1 MMIKIQKS
9 LPVLLWLGVCGMV
22 FGCTPKGENKVS
34 AELAAADT
42 TEMVVDSARM
52 DSGICC
58 SSVCLSTPKGAG
70 EALTNSVREWISE
83 ELGGSYSGDYADVKG
98 MATHYMKEGLKPLL
112 EESAEFRLDGVQLY
126 SEVTV
131 EKLAEG
137 KSYLTMSCFL
147 DEFAGGAHGIS
158 IPSGATFRKS
168 DGRRIGWDVFNTN
181 SDAFQKLMSDS
192 LKVYFNVKTDKEL
205 AECLGFLDNS
215 EGPIPLPHCGPLFTK
230 EGVLF
235 QYQFYEIC
243 SYADGMPNFVIP
255 YEALMPFMM
264 ETAKRLLQ

>member
-1 MMIKIQKS
+1 MIRIRKS
-9 LPVLLWLGVCGMV
+9 LPILLWLGVCGMV

-52 DSGICC
+52 DSGICW

-83 ELGGSYSGDYADVKG
+83 ELGGSYSGDYSDVKG
-98 MATHYMKEGLKPLL
+98 MATFYVKEQMKPLVK
-112 EESAEFRLDGVQLY
+112 ESAEWNLDGIKLY
-126 SEVTV
+126 SEITV

-137 KSYLTMSCFL
+137 KSYLTMTDMS
-147 DEFAGGAHGIS
+147 DEFAGGPHGLS
-158 IPSGATFRKS
+158 VLRGATFRKS

-181 SDAFQKLMSDS
+181 SDEFQKLMSDS
-192 LKVYFNVKTDKEL
+192 LKVYFN
-205 AECLGFLDNS
+205 
-215 EGPIPLPHCGPLFTK
+215 LPHCGPLFTK

-235 QYQFYEIC
+235 QYQSYEIC
-243 SYADGMPNFVIP
+243 SYADGMPNFVVP
-255 YEALMPFMM
+255 YKALMPFMM
-264 ETAKRLLQ
+264 ETAKRLLK

>member
-1 MMIKIQKS
+1 MMIKISKS
-9 LPVLLWLGVCGMV
+9 LPALLWLGACGMV

-52 DSGICC
+52 DSGICWT
-58 SSVCLSTPKGAG
+58 SVRLSTPKGAG

-137 KSYLTMSCFL
+137 KSYLTMSCFF

-168 DGRRIGWDVFNTN
+168 DGRRIGWDVFKTS

-192 LKVYFNVKTDKEL
+192 LKVYFNVKTDNEL
-205 AECLGFLDNS
+205 AEVLMIPNP

-235 QYQFYEIC
+235 QYQSYEIC
-243 SYADGMPNFVIP
+243 CYADGQPNFVIP
-255 YEALMPFMM
+255 YKALMPFMM
-264 ETAKRLLQ
+264 ETAKRLLK

>member
-1 MMIKIQKS
+1 MIKISKS
-9 LPVLLWLGVCGMV
+9 LPVLLWLGACGMV
-22 FGCTPKGENKVS
+22 FGCAPKGENKGS
-34 AELAAADT
+34 AEPAAADT
-42 TEMVVDSARM
+42 TAMMVDSARM
-52 DSGICC
+52 DSGICY
-58 SSVCLSTPKGAG
+58 SSVLLTTPKGAG
-70 EALTNSVREWISE
+70 EALTHSVREWISE

-126 SEVTV
+126 SKVAV

-137 KSYLTMSCFL
+137 KSYLTMSCFF

-158 IPSGATFRKS
+158 ILRGATFRKS
-168 DGRRIGWDVFNTN
+168 DGRRIGWDVFKTS

-205 AECLGFLDNS
+205 AEVLMIPNS
-215 EGPIPLPHCGPLFTK
+215 EGPVPLPLCGPLFTK

-235 QYQFYEIC
+235 QYQSYEIC
-243 SYADGMPNFVIP
+243 CYADGQPNFVIL
-255 YEALMPFMM
+255 YKVLMPFMM

>member
-1 MMIKIQKS
+1 MIRIRKS

-34 AELAAADT
+34 AKLAAADT
-42 TEMVVDSARM
+42 TEMVVDSVRM
-52 DSGICC
+52 DSGICWA
-58 SSVCLSTPKGAG
+58 SVRLSTPKGAG

-98 MATHYMKEGLKPLL
+98 MATFYVKEQMKPLVK
-112 EESAEFRLDGVQLY
+112 ESAEWNLDGIKLY
-126 SEVTV
+126 SEITV

-137 KSYLTMSCFL
+137 KSYLTMTDMS
-147 DEFAGGAHGIS
+147 DEFAGGPHGLS
-158 IPSGATFRKS
+158 VLRGATFRKS

-181 SDAFQKLMSDS
+181 SDEFQKLMSDS

-205 AECLGFLDNS
+205 AECLAFLDNS

-235 QYQFYEIC
+235 QYQSYEIC
-243 SYADGMPNFVIP
+243 SYADGQPNFVIP
-255 YEALMPFMM
+255 YKALMPFMM
-264 ETAKRLLQ
+264 ETAKRLLK